1 MMAQRTTKSQV
12 SGYRFLLRRLEHALV
27 RRDIR
32 MIHDPMSGHVKSL
45 IAGLVLT
52 LVVVGG
58 AVAFSIFKPQG
69 SVGDSTIVMSKQSG
83 QLYVIV
89 DGRLHPALNLA
100 SARLVAGKAEK
111 PNSVS
116 DSVLAGYPRGAQLGI
131 PGAPSDLSATGGPG
145 LSIWSVCDRLDE
157 PRDPDGTPTVG
168 VVAGKPAPGLGAR
181 QLGGSDALYVRSG
194 DEYFVVYR
202 GTRAQIDPDDL
213 VVRQA
218 LGLQSVQ
225 ARSVSPALLDA
236 IPPSRAI
243 EAPRIPGAGDASRFA
258 LDGARIG
265 SILRVSSLDTG
276 AGEQDQLYVVLSSG
290 IQKVSPFVADLI
302 RAATPTS
309 GQPITVSPGALTA
322 IPQVTSL
329 DVDGYPDTAP
339 DEVDGTAQKALCFR
353 WSKDGDAEASTAVAL
368 EPDFPVANE
377 KSLLPTVG
385 ARNDGLGADVTYVP
399 PGTNYFVRTTGSSPG
414 SDRAAS
420 DFLVADTGVRYG
432 VPDTAADDLGMPKP
446 LTAPYPIVKLMPPG
460 PALARNSALV
470 ERSDVAPDAGS

>member
-1 MMAQRTTKSQV
+1 MAQRTTKSQV

-32 MIHDPMSGHVKSL
+32 MIHDPMSGHVKSFV
-45 IAGLVLT
+45 AGLVLT

-58 AVAFSIFKPQG
+58 AVAFSIFRPQG

-111 PNSVS
+111 PDSVS
-116 DSVLAGYPRGAQLGI
+116 DSVLKDYPRGSQLGI

-157 PRDPDGTPTVG
+157 PRDPDGAPTVG
-168 VVAGKPAPGLGAR
+168 VIAGRPAPGLGAR
-181 QLGGSDALYVRSG
+181 ALGGSDALYVRTG
-194 DEYFVVYR
+194 DDHFVVYR

-243 EAPRIPGAGDASRFA
+243 TAPRIPGAGNASRFA

-265 SILRVSSLDTG
+265 SILRVSSLDTA
-276 AGEQDQLYVVLSSG
+276 AGQQDQLYVLLSSG
-290 IQKVSPFVADLI
+290 IQRVSPFVADLI

-309 GQPITVSPGALTA
+309 GQPITVSPGALTS
-322 IPQVTSL
+322 IPSVSPL
-329 DVDGYPDTAP
+329 DVDGYPDSAP
-339 DEVDGTAQKALCFR
+339 DEVDGTAQTTLCFQWR
-353 WSKDGDAEASTAVAL
+353 KDGDAPASTAVAL
-368 EPDFPVANE
+368 EPDFPVADP
-377 KSLLPTVG
+377 KALVPAVG
-385 ARNDGLGADVTYVP
+385 ARSDGLGADVTSVP
-399 PGTNYFVRTTGSSPG
+399 PGANFFVRTTGSDPG
-414 SDRAAS
+414 SARAAS

-432 VPDTAADDLGMPKP
+432 VPDSAAEPLGMPTP
-446 LTAPYPIVKLMPPG
+446 LAAPYPIVKLIPPG

-470 ERSDVAPDAGS
+470 ERSDVAPGAGS